1 MLFNV
6 DRIQCKTEL
15 SRIAY
20 RLAFAAMVAVALA
33 ITVTSSAQAKDLTNR
48 LGVGYANQFSTNV
61 PSLAVRY
68 YPEKHLALG
77 AELGVDTEQGNS
89 QFGFQVN
96 VHRIVFT
103 EPNLNFYMGSS
114 VGLISTQANASTTQS
129 GFELSAF
136 VGTEFFLAGL
146 PNLGFSMEAG
156 VGVTSISSQVRVR
169 TIADSPLQ
177 AGMIFYF

>member
-1 MLFNV
+1 MFFN
-6 DRIQCKTEL
+6 L
-15 SRIAY
+15 SRFQRKTVLGIF
-20 RLAFAAMVAVALA
+20 LAVTALVAA
-33 ITVTSSAQAKDLTNR
+33 SSARAKDLTNR
-48 LGVGYANQFSTNV
+48 LGVGYADQFSTNV

-68 YPEKHLALG
+68 YPEANLAVG

-89 QFGFQVN
+89 QFGFEVN

-114 VGLISTQANASTTQS
+114 VGLISTQANSSTTQS
-129 GFELSAF
+129 GFELSAY

-169 TIADSPLQ
+169 TIADSPLR
-177 AGMIFYF
+177 AGIIFYF